1 MHVFRQTS
9 ESPLSKGNTS
19 REEYGDWQTG
29 YEFARNVCLYLK
41 GRGVAP
47 EVIVEPTC
55 GVGNFIAAAID
66 VFDTV
71 KKVYGVEISKGY
83 MDQTEQKLRKYQT
96 GNRIVSHKL
105 YNTNV
110 FTFDFG
116 EIVRENQQA
125 SILILGNPPWVTNS
139 GQGKTDG
146 TNLPVKGNIDRI
158 RGIEAITGKGNFD
171 IAESICNLLIDAF
184 SHHRNTHMALLVKNA
199 VIKNLLYRQ
208 HLRPRPI
215 EEIRQLGFDAKREF
229 GVSVAASLFECR
241 IGTDCQ
247 RQCSSYDFYTQ
258 QFLHAFGWV
267 DEAFVSNVEDYG
279 QTRFLDGRSPLV
291 WRSGIKHD
299 CSKVMELSWNGSGY
313 SNGLKEEADVDDS
326 TVFPL
331 LKSSDIGKGMKGV
344 RKYLIL
350 PQTSVSEE
358 TSVLKERAPKT
369 YSYLLAHASY
379 LDGRKSIIYRNKPRF
394 GVFGLGAYSFA
405 PYKVVISALYS
416 DLVFSLV
423 GPVDGKPVMVD
434 DTCYLLGFRQM
445 EYARITLHLLQSN
458 ILKRFIRNICFMD
471 AKRIVSRELLMRIDL
486 YQLSKVVDFS
496 GTDIPPEKIRE
507 YRKWLSMQTVPDL
520 FRSGRKS
527 RACNSEDRE
536 SAGSAAE

>member
-1 MHVFRQTS
+1 
-9 ESPLSKGNTS
+9 
-19 REEYGDWQTG
+19 
-29 YEFARNVCLYLK
+29 
-41 GRGVAP
+41 
-47 EVIVEPTC
+47 
-55 GVGNFIAAAID
+55 
-66 VFDTV
+66 
-71 KKVYGVEISKGY
+71 
-83 MDQTEQKLRKYQT
+83 
-96 GNRIVSHKL
+96 
-105 YNTNV
+105 
-110 FTFDFG
+110 
-116 EIVRENQQA
+116 
-125 SILILGNPPWVTNS
+125 
-139 GQGKTDG
+139 
-146 TNLPVKGNIDRI
+146 
-158 RGIEAITGKGNFD
+158 
-171 IAESICNLLIDAF
+171 
-184 SHHRNTHMALLVKNA
+184 MALLVKNA

-379 LDGRKSIIYRNKPRF
+379 LDGRKSIITGTNPDSAF
-394 GVFGLGAYSFA
+394 LASA
-405 PYKVVISALYS
+405 P
-416 DLVFSLV
+416 
-423 GPVDGKPVMVD
+423 
-434 DTCYLLGFRQM
+434 TR
-445 EYARITLHLLQSN
+445 LHPTRWRSPL
-458 ILKRFIRNICFMD
+458 FIRIWYF
-471 AKRIVSRELLMRIDL
+471 
-486 YQLSKVVDFS
+486 
-496 GTDIPPEKIRE
+496 P
-507 YRKWLSMQTVPDL
+507 W
-520 FRSGRKS
+520 
-527 RACNSEDRE
+527 
-536 SAGSAAE
+536 